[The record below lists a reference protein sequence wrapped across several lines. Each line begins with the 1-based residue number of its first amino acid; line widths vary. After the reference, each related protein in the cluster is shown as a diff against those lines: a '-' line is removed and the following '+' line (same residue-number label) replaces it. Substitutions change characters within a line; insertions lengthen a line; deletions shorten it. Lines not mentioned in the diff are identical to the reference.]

1 MNKPAQPRT
10 PSLRGLKMSHLRLM
24 AELQATGHLGLAAE
38 RMGLAQPAASRLLAE
53 VERVAGHPVHSR
65 DGRGLRLTAAG
76 EALARRAARIALELA
91 DAAREV
97 TEAATGTE
105 GHVRIGAVTGPALDH
120 VLPAVQRLRAAHPRL
135 TLEITVSTSPP
146 LCELLLAGRL
156 DFAIGRLL
164 DPGLN
169 RSLHM
174 QPIRDEPLSL
184 IVRRAHPLLLRPR
197 IAAADVLDY
206 EWVMPEDE
214 ALITRSVLDRLAA
227 LGLPGPRR
235 QVSTASFLFTLAML
249 KASDAVAPLA
259 QPVAESFASGPSTP
273 FVDLPIDLGIRVPPF
288 GLIRRREAE
297 LTPAAGRVA
306 QAILES
312 GPRGQPGTKPATS

>member
-1 MNKPAQPRT
+1 MNRPVSPREAD
-10 PSLRGLKMSHLRLM
+10 LRGLKLSHLRLM
-24 AELQATGHLGLAAE
+24 AELQATGQLGLAAE
-38 RMGLAQPAASRLLAE
+38 RLGLAQPAASRLLAE

-120 VLPAVQRLRAAHPRL
+120 VLPAVQRIRADHPRL

-146 LCELLLAGRL
+146 LCDLLLAGRL

-164 DPGLN
+164 DPGHSRL
-169 RSLHM
+169 LHM

-184 IVRRAHPLLLRPR
+184 IVRRGHPLLLRPR
-197 IAAADVLDY
+197 ITAADVLDY

-259 QPVAESFASGPSTP
+259 QPVAENFASGPSTP
-273 FVDLPIDLGIRVPPF
+273 FVDLPLDLDIRVPPF

-297 LTPAAGRVA
+297 LTPAAARLA
-306 QAILES
+306 QAILDA
-312 GPRGQPGTKPATS
+312 PAPPAFSA

>member
-1 MNKPAQPRT
+1 MNKPVPPRDH
-10 PSLRGLKMSHLRLM
+10 SLRGLKLSHLRLM
-24 AELQATGHLGLAAE
+24 AELQATGQLGLAAE

-53 VERVAGHPVHSR
+53 VERIAGHPVHSR

-105 GHVRIGAVTGPALDH
+105 GHVRIGSVTGPALDR
-120 VLPAVQRLRAAHPRL
+120 VLPAVQRIRAGHPGL
-135 TLEITVSTSPP
+135 TFEITVSTSPP
-146 LCELLLAGRL
+146 LCDQLLAGRL

-164 DPGLN
+164 DPAHA
-169 RSLHM
+169 RSLQM
-174 QPIRDEPLSL
+174 QPIRDEPLAL
-184 IVRRAHPLLLRPR
+184 IVRRGHPLLLRPR
-197 IAAADVLDY
+197 ISLDEVLAH

-214 ALITRSVLDRLAA
+214 ALITRTVLDRLGA
-227 LGLPGPRR
+227 LGLPAPRR

-259 QPVAESFASGPSTP
+259 QPVAENFASGPATP
-273 FVDLPIDLGIRVPPF
+273 FVELPIDLGFRVPAF
-288 GLIRRREAE
+288 GLIRRIDAA
-297 LTPAAGRVA
+297 LTPAAERLA
-306 QAILES
+306 EAIL
-312 GPRGQPGTKPATS
+312 QA